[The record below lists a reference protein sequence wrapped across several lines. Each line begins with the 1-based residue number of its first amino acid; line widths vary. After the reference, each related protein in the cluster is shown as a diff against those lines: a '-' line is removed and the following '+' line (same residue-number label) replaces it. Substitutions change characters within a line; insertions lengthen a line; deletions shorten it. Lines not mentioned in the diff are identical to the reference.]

1 MFEFIDGVLYKDGIV
16 QPITE
21 EGLEFVW
28 ANIYYMQ
35 RKPWRKLKGKSY
47 QLKDIKEHSPR
58 DTQHRTEV
66 DKDVFYNSK
75 VRNFT
80 VELEDG
86 GLVGK
91 YKTLAEAI
99 KARNTINPKINVD
112 EVESDFIDMRL

>member
-28 ANIYYMQ
+28 ANVYYMQ

-47 QLKDIKEHSPR
+47 QLKDIKEYSPR

-66 DKDVFYNSK
+66 DKDVFYNNKTHS
-75 VRNFT
+75 FT

-99 KARNTINPKINVD
+99 KARNTIKPKINVD

>member
-1 MFEFIDGVLYKDGIV
+1 MFEFIDGVLYKDGVV

-28 ANIYYMQ
+28 ANAYYMQ
-35 RKPWRKLKGKSY
+35 RKPWRKLTGKSY
-47 QLKDIKEHSPR
+47 QLKDIKEYSPR
-58 DTQHRTEV
+58 DTPHRTEV
-66 DKDVFYNSK
+66 DKDVFYNNK
-75 VRNFT
+75 TRTFT

-91 YKTLAEAI
+91 YNALAEAI
-99 KARNTINPKINVD
+99 KARNTIKPKINVD